1 MSDSQIKP
9 IIISPELFNL
19 TPKNSRNKTL
29 KKKVHIT
36 RNMQPN
42 KLKSD
47 LLSKIKNYKYNKQI
61 NNNDNNNDNDTT
73 NDNHNA
79 NHNANITVNKM
90 QIKPTIKSP
99 NKSVSLDTSIT
110 EPIDEFTASINFLK
124 ELSSKK
130 KTKRITNDPSLPVS
144 LNTNF
149 EDIYSSKNTIS
160 SDLGEQPKYGCL
172 KNSILPTYR
181 EWKRNT
187 LKKPNVENVETVENV
202 KNVETVEN
210 VKNVETVEN
219 VENVKNVKNN
229 KTNGFKTTTYKYYLG
244 KRGKKISV
252 LVKNNETRKKISGE
266 HNLIKQTN
274 VHDMKN
280 YLKRHNLLKSG
291 SHAPSD
297 VIKKMYEQALLSG
310 DIRNSNKDSL
320 IHNFLSES

>member
-19 TPKNSRNKTL
+19 TPRNARNKTL
-29 KKKVHIT
+29 KKRPQLG

-47 LLSKIKNYKYNKQI
+47 LLAKIKNYKHNKQI
-61 NNNDNNNDNDTT
+61 SNNENENVNDKVSENTIVKT
-73 NDNHNA
+73 NE
-79 NHNANITVNKM
+79 TVNKL
-90 QIKPTIKSP
+90 QIKSSPKQVIKSS

-124 ELSSKK
+124 DLSCKNKK
-130 KTKRITNDPSLPVS
+130 KKINNDPSLPVS
-144 LNTNF
+144 LDNNI
-149 EDIYSSKNTIS
+149 EDIYASKNTTS
-160 SDLGEQPKYGCL
+160 PYLGEQPSYGCL
-172 KNSILPTYR
+172 KNSVLPTYR

-187 LKKPNVENVETVENV
+187 LKNHNLDNTENTEN
-202 KNVETVEN
+202 TEN
-210 VKNVETVEN
+210 NITKSTNQ
-219 VENVKNVKNN
+219 NN
-229 KTNGFKTTTYKYYLG
+229 GIKTTTYKYYLG

-252 LVKNNETRKKISGE
+252 LVKNTETRKKISSE
-266 HNLIKQTN
+266 HNLIRQTN

-291 SHAPSD
+291 SHAPAD
-297 VIKKMYEQALLSG
+297 VVKKMYEQSLLSG

-320 IHNFLSES
+320 IHNFLNES